1 MLWNTIVTFFFILLG
16 FHSNWQTLMSAA
28 CPASARMANASTQKD
43 LTPVNATVAT
53 PSLGEAYA
61 KVTRMH
67 KLLHTQN
74 QVYITAQSYLFVCC
88 HELTCNKAH
97 VFSSNGSQEGNCAYF
112 VTVRLY

>member
-1 MLWNTIVTFFFILLG
+1 
-16 FHSNWQTLMSAA
+16 MSAA
-28 CPASARMANASTQKD
+28 CPASARTANASTQKD

-74 QVYITAQSYLFVCC
+74 QVYTTAQSYLFVCC
-88 HELTCNKAH
+88 HELTCSPITKH
-97 VFSSNGSQEGNCAYF
+97 MYF
-112 VTVRLY
+112 PLMEARKETVLNL